1 MQNSRR
7 PVSETFLYFLRGA
20 TVWVFIQ
27 SRYKCSSDNVTIE
40 PKQLRPGQILYE
52 FNLVDLVRCN
62 DLSLFKKATISDF
75 YFGTVAPGRT
85 YLHCSRK
92 KMRQRRSIRG
102 CYRFFFYATALDQS
116 FLLNFSS
123 LCEFFSF
130 GWSCR
135 HGILWMQIEVTS
147 HFYLNIQSAVH
158 SVSLD
163 LTRSNTPGEG
173 GRWGMALPITAHTGR
188 FLPKRVRF

>member
-20 TVWVFIQ
+20 TVGVFIQ

-40 PKQLRPGQILYE
+40 PKQLRPGQILHE

-75 YFGTVAPGRT
+75 YFRTVAPGRT

-92 KMRQRRSIRG
+92 KMLNEGR
-102 CYRFFFYATALDQS
+102 YAAVID
-116 FLLNFSS
+116 FS
-123 LCEFFSF
+123 LCNGPRPKLFAKFFKF
-130 GWSCR
+130 
-135 HGILWMQIEVTS
+135 M
-147 HFYLNIQSAVH
+147 
-158 SVSLD
+158 
-163 LTRSNTPGEG
+163 
-173 GRWGMALPITAHTGR
+173 
-188 FLPKRVRF
+188 